1 MTLEGLVGWC
11 GKTPSVAVRKSLDHL
26 RTPSQDLVHLNQG
39 MLQDED
45 DDYGDDDEM
54 EAPELNL
61 TSWGVDQF
69 LTKGEEKKKRRH
81 SRAST
86 LNELGGGRPISPSG
100 IPTYSA

>member
-1 MTLEGLVGWC
+1 MF
-11 GKTPSVAVRKSLDHL
+11 
-26 RTPSQDLVHLNQG
+26 
-39 MLQDED
+39 QDED
-45 DDYGDDDEM
+45 DNYGDDDEM

-86 LNELGGGRPISPSG
+86 LNELGGGRPISISQRGTHALNTGGFASCYERPYQSS
-100 IPTYSA
+100 P